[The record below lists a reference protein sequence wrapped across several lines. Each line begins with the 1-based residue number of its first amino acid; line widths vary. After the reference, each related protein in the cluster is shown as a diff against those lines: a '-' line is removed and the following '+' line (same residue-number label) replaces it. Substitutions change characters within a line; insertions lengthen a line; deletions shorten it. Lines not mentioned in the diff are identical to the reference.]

1 MAILPDGDKMSPE
14 DFPSQAETLAKFR
27 AYQQTNDSG
36 LRDDLVMQH
45 ALLVEKLARRYA
57 TYGEPVEDL
66 IQEGYIGL
74 IKAVDQFDPDKAVKF
89 TTYATHIIAGEIR
102 HYVRDLGTLIKE
114 PAWLQERRY
123 RVNRA
128 RDGLTQKLG
137 RPPSIDEIASSM
149 NLDAAEVAGVLKAG
163 NVFYA
168 ESLDDGGE
176 DGDRD
181 RLGTLDPAKVSTG
194 RPTRRDAAVEDRVVL
209 REFIAKLK
217 PLERK
222 AILEFFYEERS
233 KTEIARRQ
241 GISVNYVS
249 YLVKRGLKHLAEMLA
264 QAEKNEA
271 LLRVQTMEEKLSVGA
286 LETGEFSAT
295 DPDTGFLTRRQFERR
310 LRDELARA
318 KRYPQTF
325 GIVFLK
331 LSQRAS
337 TKERWTKVLTM
348 PVLERV
354 ADGMRA
360 AVRQIDDLCRLGANE
375 FAVILPSTG
384 QDGAA
389 VAERVRAALEA
400 AVLTRRG
407 DEPSPVDVE
416 CRLVVFPDDG
426 ESARE
431 LLEHAKTPAPE
442 NT

>member
-1 MAILPDGDKMSPE
+1 MAILPDGEKMSPE

-27 AYQQTNDSG
+27 AYRQTSDSG

-102 HYVRDLGTLIKE
+102 HYLRDLGTLIKE
-114 PAWLQERRY
+114 PAWLQELRY

-149 NLDAAEVAGVLKAG
+149 NLDLAEVAGVLKAG
-163 NVFYA
+163 NVFYV
-168 ESLDDGGE
+168 ESLDEGGE

-181 RLGTLDPAKVSTG
+181 RLGTLDPERISGG
-194 RPTRRDAAVEDRVVL
+194 RPARRDAAVEDRVVL
-209 REFIAKLK
+209 RQFIARLK
-217 PLERK
+217 DLERK
-222 AILEFFYEERS
+222 AIVEFFYEERS

-264 QAEKNEA
+264 QAEQNEA
-271 LLRVQTMEEKLSVGA
+271 LLRVQTMEEKLSVSA
-286 LETGEFSAT
+286 LETGEYTAT
-295 DPDTGFLTRRQFERR
+295 DPATGFLTRRQFERR
-310 LRDELARA
+310 LRDEIARA

-331 LSQRAS
+331 LDQRAPM
-337 TKERWTKVLTM
+337 KERWGKVLTT
-348 PVLERV
+348 PVLERI
-354 ADGMRA
+354 ADGMRS

-375 FAVILPSTG
+375 FAVILPNTG

-389 VAERVRAALEA
+389 VAERVRSALES
-400 AVLTRRG
+400 AVPTRRA
-407 DEPSPVDVE
+407 DEPSPFGIE

-426 ESARE
+426 GSARE
-431 LLEHAKTPAPE
+431 LMERSKTTGPKDA
-442 NT
+442 